1 MRDEHI
7 EKIMGGC
14 LGQAICEHRERKKLT
29 QVDLA
34 KKLGRKHGS
43 AVSDIEHGEKRITVD
58 ELVVIC
64 KKLEVPFLDVI
75 DQAILFFRKK
85 VAELGEEKG
94 GFLLGSPP
102 VTREEVESGFVSLTG
117 SANEWMSKLLQFA
130 HPPTD
135 QEKLR
140 SNFRKAPARDE
151 E

>member
-1 MRDEHI
+1 MRDELI
-7 EKIMGGC
+7 EKIMGEC
-14 LGQAICEHRERKKLT
+14 LGQAICEYREKKKLT

-34 KKLGRKHGS
+34 KKLGKKHGS
-43 AVSDIEHGEKRITVD
+43 AVSDIEHGERRVTVD
-58 ELVVIC
+58 DLVAIC

-94 GFLLGSPP
+94 GFLLGSSA
-102 VTREEVESGFVSLTG
+102 VTREDIESGFVSLTG
-117 SANEWMSKLLQFA
+117 SASEWMSKLLQYA
-130 HPPTD
+130 QPPTD

-140 SNFRKAPARDE
+140 YNVRKISGRDE